1 MNFLLMLEDDLD
13 RITRFRA
20 VLAVHHPAAKLEVY
34 RTAPDFI
41 AAYPLLDRAPDLICL
56 DHDLF
61 TDSPDDPDPGDGR
74 DVAAFLVTREPIAP
88 ALIHSTN
95 AVAAISMLYSMRDNG
110 WNVDRIAPL
119 GEDWIES
126 YWFPTASDMVTSHD
140 SQS

>member
-1 MNFLLMLEDDLD
+1 MLEDDLD
-13 RITRFRA
+13 RILRFRA
-20 VLAVHHPAAKLEVY
+20 VLALHHPAATLDVH

-41 AAYPLLDRAPDLICL
+41 AAYSCLDRAPDLICL

-74 DVAAFLVTREPIAP
+74 DVSAYLVTREPTAP

-95 AVAAISMLYSMRDNG
+95 AVAADSMLYSMRDHG

-126 YWFPTASDMVTSHD
+126 HWFPTARKMLADHD
-140 SQS
+140 AQR